1 MNKLRVSYSK
11 LTFNFHFMLDQTS
24 LATLFLFF
32 YSCLG
37 LNRTS
42 FYKYHQSAC
51 QKEHVAFCNIFMSV
65 EVRIHHHVIK
75 LCFTSIYFWLPL
87 IHSYKQL
94 FLCLFKSLRR
104 RKNQQSLLLS
114 VHNYLF
120 VFLFN
125 RNKIMIKSFICFF

>member
-1 MNKLRVSYSK
+1 MMNKLRVSYSK

-65 EVRIHHHVIK
+65 EVRIHHHVTESGLMMK
-75 LCFTSIYFWLPL
+75 E
-87 IHSYKQL
+87 
-94 FLCLFKSLRR
+94 LR
-104 RKNQQSLLLS
+104 NDT
-114 VHNYLF
+114 H
-120 VFLFN
+120 
-125 RNKIMIKSFICFF
+125 MIWANLR